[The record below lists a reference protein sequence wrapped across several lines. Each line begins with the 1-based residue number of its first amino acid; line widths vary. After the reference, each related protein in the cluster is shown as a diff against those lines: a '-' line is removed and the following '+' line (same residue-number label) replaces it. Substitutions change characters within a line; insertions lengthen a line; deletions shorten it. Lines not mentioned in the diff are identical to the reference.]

1 MTSTIEVENSW
12 RRNRSRRQKSTSSR
26 PKASFTVCQSQPS
39 SLATSETFRAQS
51 PRCSRLPAGLTP
63 NLTPTPPN
71 RREQTWTRVD
81 SAVSQ
86 PGSTDDEEQLWTT
99 PTGLEIVCP
108 ARDRGFESHPLR
120 RKIPYQSGFRSVP
133 VAFPTDDLAAPDP
146 PADP

>member
-1 MTSTIEVENSW
+1 VTSTIEVENSW

-120 RKIPYQSGFRSVP
+120 HEQRGRILLCSPC
-133 VAFPTDDLAAPDP
+133 
-146 PADP
+146 